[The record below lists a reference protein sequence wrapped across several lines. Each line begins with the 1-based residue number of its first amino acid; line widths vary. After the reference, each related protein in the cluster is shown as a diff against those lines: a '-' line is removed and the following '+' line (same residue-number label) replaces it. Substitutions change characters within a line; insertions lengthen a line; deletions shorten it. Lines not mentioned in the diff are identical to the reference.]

1 MHSTEPWILTSLFS
15 GKVYIWNY
23 STGDVVRQWDAAGV
37 PIRACRFVERK
48 QWVILGCDDL
58 KIRVYNYNTAEK
70 VKMMNCIK
78 YRSRSSMDTQIT
90 FVALM
95 YIQRNPS

>member
-1 MHSTEPWILTSLFS
+1 MLTSLFS

-23 STGDVVRQWDAAGV
+23 HTGDVVRQWDAASV
-37 PIRACRFVERK
+37 PIRTCKVVERK

-70 VKMMNCIK
+70 VRLREWVNC
-78 YRSRSSMDTQIT
+78 R
-90 FVALM
+90 
-95 YIQRNPS
+95 